1 MLLCPMCAKLTRDCF
16 CPRQVERLRLLMV
29 AHAVEDAADAASGN
43 KGSPSRGR
51 RLHAS
56 EVIRPAAQG
65 PLRDAATK

>member
-1 MLLCPMCAKLTRDCF
+1 
-16 CPRQVERLRLLMV
+16 MV